1 MMRLGLKN
9 NRRSFRYTDETAAI
23 LEEFGN
29 DLDALVTDA
38 YFKLPELKEQIVL
51 EREVLQQVQQEALK
65 VRSDIEEVKLMGFAL
80 SSMMD
85 KLLLIS
91 RRMDD
96 LSAGRLR
103 L

>member
-1 MMRLGLKN
+1 MMRFGLKS

-51 EREVLQQVQQEALK
+51 EQELLQQLK
-65 VRSDIEEVKLMGFAL
+65 TESLQVRSNIEEIKLVGLTL
-80 SSMMD
+80 SAMLD

-96 LSAGRLR
+96 LAAGRIR
-103 L
+103 R